1 MYISTSFVRLIF
13 LSVLLLTSSCG
24 DSQNRA
30 RRTNRKPL
38 TLDETIE
45 MNKIQVG
52 NEQAYISAF
61 VKENDLN
68 MQRTETGL
76 WYEVSNDSIEAPV
89 ISDKIVILD
98 YEVSLLDGTIC
109 YSSDETGYKEFL
121 VGKGGV
127 ESGLEEGILMLRKGS
142 EATFILPSHL
152 AHGLMGDDDKIPSRA
167 ILKYKIKVIDIKDK

>member
-1 MYISTSFVRLIF
+1 MFLSTSYIKMIF
-13 LSVLLLTSSCG
+13 LGLLLLISSCG

-30 RRTNRKPL
+30 RRTKRKPL

-52 NEQAYISAF
+52 NEQAFITAF
-61 VKENDLN
+61 VEENGLK

-76 WYEVSNDSIEAPV
+76 WYHISNDSKEIPV
-89 ISDKIVILD
+89 VTDKVVILD
-98 YEVSLLDGTIC
+98 YEVSLLDGTVC
-109 YSSDETGYKEFL
+109 YSSDRTGYKEFL

-167 ILKYKIKVIDIKDK
+167 ILKYEVKVIDIKDK